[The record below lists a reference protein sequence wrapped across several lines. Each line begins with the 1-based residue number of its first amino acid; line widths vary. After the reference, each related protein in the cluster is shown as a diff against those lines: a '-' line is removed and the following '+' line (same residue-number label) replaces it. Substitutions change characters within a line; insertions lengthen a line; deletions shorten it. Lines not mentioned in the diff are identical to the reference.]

1 MSGGI
6 GGTVKASI
14 EVESASAVAQ
24 LSALAKKFDAVEA
37 AVKAASAGMD
47 KQGMSA
53 KALERAQAALT
64 TQLLAKERVAKRS
77 ADQVAAAE
85 ARAEKAAER
94 SVDAMI
100 RANQRKMASD
110 KKRAESAEAARQ
122 REEKAEQRRI
132 TKQGETAAAKALRDE
147 ARAAKEADG
156 AWIKYAATLYTI
168 HNVASLVGR
177 SLMAVYDAAAEG
189 AKIQAAQQFFENA
202 GKSIESY
209 RAATNGMISDAE
221 LMKKAN
227 LADSMGID
235 EATFKKLV
243 VVAEASALKTGQSF
257 DHMFNSIIVGTARS
271 SRLLLDNLGIIV
283 SVEQANEHYA
293 KKVLEVGGA
302 HKATQTEINAFIES
316 MSEEQ
321 KQIAFVEEVA
331 RKSQGTLDE
340 YGKIVNKT
348 AQDFAALE
356 AETQNAADAIKM
368 AITNSFAPA
377 VGPLAAVAS
386 TVRELAS
393 ELGRMNATPVA
404 AGGLLGGLLGFA
416 AAGPL
421 GALIGGFTGTA
432 VGLGAGMDAQDK
444 AEEARSELEKQ
455 QAQVLRA
462 MEEAAR
468 NLGITGNL
476 IQRALATPPSELK
489 AMADGMNAL
498 KNGEGAAGHT
508 AQKQVAVFTQQ
519 AAEFKRLNDLLGQ
532 PFKVIPVRGG
542 GGTAEAAATKTSSG
556 GTGGLGYDDKGRAGA
571 FATQTEWDDENKL
584 MADKAKQLQENVDDL
599 VSGLEKAAGVMSE
612 AEIDKI
618 IAAMDSKMAKVRED
632 AATLPATVE
641 KIIDDMRAE
650 AQAQAHKLAQVISSV
665 GDVVT
670 GLANALKDGIIGVT
684 NAMISGDGVFSALA
698 DAAAGLIS
706 ALGVAINNVAS
717 KVGRALSGLTLGIS
731 EVIAEPLGSLFATAA
746 EGAAAMASAMGRFA
760 DTLKPF
766 LDAAEYFK
774 DVIYAVGQMVGDSF
788 APMIKIVRDAAT
800 FIGRLIEQLDPFGRM
815 GSVLAN
821 VLTILGGAVKYVL
834 GLFLFYAALLNQ
846 GGWAFA
852 LKAFEGGLWLLAQ
865 VMQFAGDVM
874 LSVGAGL
881 NNFVTWLMR
890 KIPGMG
896 DFGAYIDVEALKVEF
911 DQRPTEDNTEATRE
925 NTAALRDFAREFRN
939 LPANFKAEG
948 YIFSSS
954 ANIRLGNGLTGG
966 VSPGFGNNNQRTR
979 T

>member
-24 LSALAKKFDAVEA
+24 LTALAKKFDSVEA
-37 AVKAASAGMD
+37 AVKAASSSMD

-77 ADQVAAAE
+77 ADQLAAAE

-110 KKRAESAEAARQ
+110 KKRAEAAEAARA
-122 REEKAEQRRI
+122 REEKSEQRRI

-168 HNVASLVGR
+168 HNAASLVGR
-177 SLMAVYDAAAEG
+177 SFMAVYDAAAEG

-209 RAATNGMISDAE
+209 RQATNGMISDAE

-235 EATFKKLV
+235 EDTFKKLV

-283 SVEQANEHYA
+283 SVEQANQKYA
-293 KKVLEVGGA
+293 SAALAAAHAKDQSTSAVNKFIEAMSAEEKQLAFVREVA
-302 HKATQTEINAFIES
+302 EKSKATTSEYNAI
-316 MSEEQ
+316 
-321 KQIAFVEEVA
+321 
-331 RKSQGTLDE
+331 LD
-340 YGKIVNKT
+340 KT
-348 AQDFAALE
+348 AQNFARLE

-368 AITNSFAPA
+368 ALTNSFTVAL
-377 VGPLAAVAS
+377 GPLTQLMQ
-386 TVRELAS
+386 TVSELAS
-393 ELGRMNATPVA
+393 ELGRMNATPIA

-416 AAGPL
+416 AAGPW
-421 GALIGGFTGTA
+421 GALIGGVGGA
-432 VGLGAGMDAQDK
+432 SVGLGAAMDAQDRQD
-444 AEEARSELEKQ
+444 ALDSEMGQEMTRQLRLMEEYSDALGQQGNVLEVALSTGTSAALEMARDASFGSSELYKAFTAA
-455 QAQVLRA
+455 QARF
-462 MEEAAR
+462 
-468 NLGITGNL
+468 
-476 IQRALATPPSELK
+476 SEL
-489 AMADGMNAL
+489 
-498 KNGEGAAGHT
+498 
-508 AQKQVAVFTQQ
+508 
-519 AAEFKRLNDLLGQ
+519 NDKLGQ
-532 PFKVIPVRGG
+532 PFR
-542 GGTAEAAATKTSSG
+542 AAPSRLTTSSSGANPPPTSSG
-556 GTGGLGYDDKGRAGA
+556 GSVGGLGYDDKGRAGA
-571 FATQTEWDDENKL
+571 FATQTEWDDEAED
-584 MADKAKQLQENVDDL
+584 MAKKAKQLQENVDAL
-599 VSGLEKAAGVMSE
+599 VGGLEQAAGVLSE

-618 IAAMDSKMAKVRED
+618 VADMDKKMEKVRAD
-632 AATLPATVE
+632 AANLPADVQ

-650 AQAQAHKLAQVISSV
+650 AQANMHKLATVVDAV
-665 GDVVT
+665 GGVVV

-706 ALGVAINNVAS
+706 ALGQAVNNVAS
-717 KVGRALSGLTLGIS
+717 KVGRALAGLTLGIS
-731 EVIAEPLGSLFATAA
+731 EVIAEPLGALFATAA

-774 DVIYAVGQMVGDSF
+774 DIIYAVGQMVGDSF
-788 APMIKIVRDAAT
+788 APFIKVVRELAT
-800 FIGRLIEQLDPFGRM
+800 FFGRLIQQFDPFGRM
-815 GSVLAN
+815 GET
-821 VLTILGGAVKYVL
+821 LTQVFRILQGAIEYTL

-852 LKAFEGGLWLLAQ
+852 LKAFEGGLWLIAE
-865 VMQFAGDVM
+865 VMQFAGDIM
-874 LSVGAGL
+874 LRVGAGV
-881 NNFVTWLMR
+881 NNFVTWLAR

-896 DFGAYIDVEALKVEF
+896 DFGAYIDVDALKVEF
-911 DQRPTEDNTEATRE
+911 DPRPMDDLTEATRE

-948 YIFSSS
+948 YIFDS
-954 ANIRLGNGLTGG
+954 AAGLRQGDRLGMGT
-966 VSPGFGNNNQRTR
+966 NNQRTR

>member
-94 SVDAMI
+94 TVDAML

-110 KKRAESAEAARQ
+110 KKRAESTEAARQ
-122 REEKAEQRRI
+122 REEKAEQRRV

-209 RAATNGMISDAE
+209 RQATNGMISDAE

-302 HKATQTEINAFIES
+302 HKATQTEINAFIEA
-316 MSEEQ
+316 MTEEQ

-348 AQDFAALE
+348 AQDFATLE
-356 AETQNAADAIKM
+356 SSAQNAADALKM
-368 AITNSFAPA
+368 ALTESIKSAIPPMIALFNHLKDVARVLGEMNGAPIGAGSVLGALVGGAFGGAGGAALGASIGGSLGAGFSA
-377 VGPLAAVAS
+377 VESGNRKTDEQTQFNADYKAAFQDADQILIDIGKQTDTTFKELARQFRDLGS
-386 TVRELAS
+386 TGSEAIDDALRRLLAISRKYKIFQGWAS
-393 ELGRMNATPVA
+393 ELTSP
-404 AGGLLGGLLGFA
+404 GGNVGG
-416 AAGPL
+416 
-421 GALIGGFTGTA
+421 
-432 VGLGAGMDAQDK
+432 D
-444 AEEARSELEKQ
+444 
-455 QAQVLRA
+455 
-462 MEEAAR
+462 
-468 NLGITGNL
+468 
-476 IQRALATPPSELK
+476 TPPK
-489 AMADGMNAL
+489 
-498 KNGEGAAGHT
+498 T
-508 AQKQVAVFTQQ
+508 A
-519 AAEFKRLNDLLGQ
+519 
-532 PFKVIPVRGG
+532 
-542 GGTAEAAATKTSSG
+542 SSG
-556 GTGGLGYDDKGRAGA
+556 SVGGLGYDDKGRAGA
-571 FATQTEWDDENKL
+571 FATQTEWDDEAKD
-584 MADKAKQLQENVDDL
+584 MAKKAKQLQENVDAL
-599 VSGLEKAAGVMSE
+599 VGGLEQAAGVLSE

-618 IAAMDSKMAKVRED
+618 VADMDKKMEKVRAD
-632 AATLPATVE
+632 AANLPADVQ

-650 AQAQAHKLAQVISSV
+650 AQANMHKLATVIDAV
-665 GDVVT
+665 GGVVV
-670 GLANALKDGIIGVT
+670 GLANALKDGIVGVT

-706 ALGVAINNVAS
+706 ALGQAVNNVSS

-731 EVIAEPLGSLFATAA
+731 EVIAEPLGALFATAA

-800 FIGRLIEQLDPFGRM
+800 FIGRLIEQFDPFGRM
-815 GSVLAN
+815 GSILAN
-821 VLTILGGAVKYVL
+821 VLTILGGAVEYVL

-865 VMQFAGDVM
+865 VMQFAGDIM

-948 YIFSSS
+948 YIFDSRASDRPNPLVGAS
-954 ANIRLGNGLTGG
+954 LAPGLGT
-966 VSPGFGNNNQRTR
+966 NNQRTR